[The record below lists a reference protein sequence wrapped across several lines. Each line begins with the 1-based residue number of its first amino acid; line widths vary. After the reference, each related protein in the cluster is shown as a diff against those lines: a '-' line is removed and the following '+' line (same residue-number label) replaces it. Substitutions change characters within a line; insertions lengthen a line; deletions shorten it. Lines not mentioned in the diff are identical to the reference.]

1 MREDSPKI
9 DDWFVYNRQ
18 LRRAGVSLGWEEYDR
33 NFYYAH
39 GYRDG
44 PPPDCLLMKY
54 NGVLTRVIK
63 MDEFG
68 L

>member
-1 MREDSPKI
+1 
-9 DDWFVYNRQ
+9 
-18 LRRAGVSLGWEEYDR
+18 LGWEEYDR